1 MRPPQIEQ
9 SEDHGHF
16 RYLWQDILAK
26 NWQKL
31 GILKRMLIMG
41 NNYSDKL
48 LFILTV
54 RVTM

>member
-1 MRPPQIEQ
+1 MKTTAI
-9 SEDHGHF
+9 S
-16 RYLWQDILAK
+16 DIFGKISLH
-26 NWQKL
+26 WQKL